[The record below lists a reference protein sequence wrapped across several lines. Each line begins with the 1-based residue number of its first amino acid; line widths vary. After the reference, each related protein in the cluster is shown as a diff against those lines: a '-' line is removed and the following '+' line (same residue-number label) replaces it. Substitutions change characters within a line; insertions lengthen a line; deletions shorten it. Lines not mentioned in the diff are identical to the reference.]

1 MKKSVIS
8 SVLFVFLFSL
18 SIMAQMPP
26 HPNGGIA
33 PGPGNIPVG
42 GGAPI
47 GGSFLILL
55 FLSFGYGF
63 RKVYDFRKKYLEEN
77 Y

>member
-8 SVLFVFLFSL
+8 SVIFAFLFSL
-18 SIMAQMPP
+18 SLMAQMPP
-26 HPNGGIA
+26 HPNGGNE
-33 PGPGNIPVG
+33 PGPGGIPVG
-42 GGAPI
+42 GGAPL

-55 FLSFGYGF
+55 SLSVGYGF
-63 RKVYDFRKKYLEEN
+63 RKVYDFRKKCLEEN